1 MSDYRITKYTPDARD
16 AVIEFQEML
25 WQGGPQGNAAYLEWK
40 FADNPYLDDRYVT
53 LAWEGQELV
62 GMLGVFGSSWE
73 VDGHGPVMLPCLADT
88 VVAPAHRGGP
98 LFGRMLDSLIGR
110 LRADGVPWLLDF
122 GDQPAGPAMLMNGW
136 TAVGP
141 WPVASAERE
150 VALTTRGAWD
160 DLEAVRG
167 SRSGAVIRSVATST
181 ADMPALASKLATD
194 AGVRVVRD
202 ERYFRW
208 RGGNPLARYFHLVAE
223 SQGTVGYLIAHRT
236 SVDTDDGPTPTTIV
250 ECEAVDDDVWNDL
263 VEAALATVP
272 GKVVTMWVRDLS
284 PSRVH
289 GIESLGLSL
298 TEPSGRLSQD
308 IHLPKLVMRSTGVLD
323 GRSSP
328 LATLSSPSVWD
339 MRGVSGRGWR

>member
-1 MSDYRITKYTPDARD
+1 MSDYRITRYTPHDRQ
-16 AVIEFQEML
+16 AVVQFQEML
-25 WQGGPQGNAAYLEWK
+25 WQGGPQGNSSYLDWK

-53 LAWEGQELV
+53 LAWEENELV

-73 VDGHGPVMLPCLADT
+73 VDGHGKVMLPCLADT

-98 LFGRMLDSLIGR
+98 LFGLMLEWLIDR
-110 LRADGVPWLLDF
+110 LHADGVPWLLDF

-141 WPVASAERE
+141 WPVAGAERGAPVKPQ
-150 VALTTRGAWD
+150 VAWE

-167 SRSGAVIRSVATST
+167 SRSGVVIRPLATSS
-181 ADMPALASKLATD
+181 PELPKLASRLATR
-194 AGVRVVRD
+194 GSVRVVRD
-202 ERYFRW
+202 EEYFGW
-208 RGGNPLARYFHLVAE
+208 RAANPLARYFHLVAD
-223 SQGTVGYLIAHRT
+223 SNGTVGYLIAHRT

-250 ECEAVDDDVWNDL
+250 ECEAVDDDIWCDL
-263 VEAALATVP
+263 IEAALATVP
-272 GKVVTMWVRDLS
+272 GKVVTMWVRDLP
-284 PSRVH
+284 PSRIH

-298 TEPSGRLSQD
+298 TEPTGRLSQD

-323 GRSSP
+323 GHASP
-328 LATLSSPSVWD
+328 LTTLSSPSVWD